1 MTAPDFTVLLPV
13 NRPPHLLAHAIRSVQ
28 AQYGASFEMF
38 VICDGAPDATAKCA
52 QSFAD
57 NDPRIRV
64 LRFEKGQRHGEAHRH
79 TALADAR
86 GTYVAQ
92 IGDDDIWFPGHLVA
106 LRQLLRRVDFGNL
119 LHVEIR
125 RDGTHFLQIGDLS
138 DPRFRKAMLSGN
150 FNFFGPSSAGY
161 RLSAYRK
168 LPVGWSPA
176 PLGLYTDLHMWRKFV
191 CRDDLVFGTSF
202 TVESIK
208 PAASARR
215 DMSLSERAEE
225 HEHLA
230 VRFADPSERDAYRAA
245 VLNDLPANLKDARRL
260 VSHRLIGARFP
271 FLLPTARMLRTLFVR

>member
-1 MTAPDFTVLLPV
+1 MTAVDFTILLPV
-13 NRPPHLLAHAIRSVQ
+13 NRPPHMLAHAIRSVQ

-38 VICDGAPDATAKCA
+38 VICDGAPDATADCA

-119 LHVEIR
+119 LQADILA
-125 RDGTHFLQIGDLS
+125 DGTHHLHVGDLS
-138 DPRFRKAMLSGN
+138 DLRFRRAMLSAN
-150 FNFFGPSSAGY
+150 FSFFGPSSAGY

-168 LPVGWSPA
+168 LQMGWSPA
-176 PLGLYTDLHMWRKFV
+176 PLGVWTDLYMWRKFV
-191 CRDDLVFGTSF
+191 SRDDFVFGTSF
-202 TVESIK
+202 TVECVK
-208 PAASARR
+208 PSASARR
-215 DMSLSERAEE
+215 DMSLSERADEQE
-225 HEHLA
+225 RLA

-245 VLNDLPANLKDARRL
+245 VLNDLPARLKDARRL
-260 VSHRLIGARFP
+260 VSRRLIGARFP
-271 FLLPTARMLRTLFVR
+271 FLLTAARMLRTLFVR